1 MAVIAIEPEVK
12 CLFFLKTNKSNE
24 SIQYKRTHLPRLCA
38 ETADKCN
45 KSHLMY
51 FTLCVLMHRWETTGM
66 INCLLWKGLLP
77 DLLECQMH
85 VWTNI

>member
-12 CLFFLKTNKSNE
+12 APFFKTNKSNE

-45 KSHLMY
+45 KSHCC
-51 FTLCVLMHRWETTGM
+51 TLHCV
-66 INCLLWKGLLP
+66 CLCIDGKQ
-77 DLLECQMH
+77 LE
-85 VWTNI
+85 

>member
-12 CLFFLKTNKSNE
+12 CPFFLKTIKSNE

-51 FTLCVLMHRWETTGM
+51 FTLCVL
-66 INCLLWKGLLP
+66 NA
-77 DLLECQMH
+77 
-85 VWTNI
+85 